1 MKILHQNT
9 IRNMV
14 CLLLFLAGSGCG
26 SAIKLSNYSQEPGAK
41 LSDYKTFDFYE
52 VKTEG
57 DVPSTYQLRAKQIQ
71 TSMTKYMEDLGL
83 KRTATNPDML
93 INLGLHITEKVQ
105 TREKDIRT
113 DRGVQYVGQRNYSW
127 QAGEVVVGYYHEGA
141 LTIDMVDRAKQKMM
155 WQFVLEGIMSEKSEP
170 SESNI
175 KKGAELMS
183 DKLKAR

>member
-1 MKILHQNT
+1 MKTLHQNT
-9 IRNMV
+9 IRV
-14 CLLLFLAGSGCG
+14 LACLLMLPVFIGCG
-26 SAIKLSNYSQEPGAK
+26 SGIKLTNYKQEPGAK

-57 DVPSTYQLRAKQIQ
+57 DVPSNYQLRAKQIQ

-83 KRTATNPDML
+83 KRTSGNPDML
-93 INLGLHITEKVQ
+93 INLGLHITEKTQ

-113 DRGVQYVGQRNYSW
+113 DRNVQYVGQRNYSW
-127 QAGEVVVGYYHEGA
+127 NAGEVVVGYYHEGA

-183 DKLKAR
+183 EKLKGN

>member
-14 CLLLFLAGSGCG
+14 CLLLFLASAGCG
-26 SAIKLSNYSQEPGAK
+26 SAIKLTNYSQEPGAK
-41 LSDYKTFDFYE
+41 LENYKTFDFYE

-57 DVPSTYQLRAKQIQ
+57 DVPAEYQLRAKQIQ
-71 TSMTKYMEDLGL
+71 KSLEQTLTDLGL
-83 KRTATNPDML
+83 KRSATNPDL
-93 INLGLHITEKVQ
+93 LVNLGLHIKEKVQ

-141 LTIDMVDRAKQKMM
+141 LTIDMVDRVKQKMI

-170 SESNI
+170 SESNL
-175 KKGAELMS
+175 KKGAELMTE
-183 DKLKAR
+183 KLKAK